1 MAYPDPAIL
10 FASVV
15 SGATPVVIASM
26 GETIAEKSGVINLS
40 LDGTILLSAMTGFV
54 TAYSTGSLLMGFL
67 AAGATGG
74 LIASILAVFSI
85 YLKQSQ
91 VAVGFVLTLLAR
103 DIAYFFGSPYSRLP
117 GPQVAPFH
125 FPLLKDIFF
134 FGDVFFQ
141 HNLLVYVSLT
151 SLPFFCWYI
160 YYTGPG
166 LKLRAIGENPNASY
180 ARGVNPRPLRFFYV
194 VSAGIMAGI
203 AGASFSLFTKPGW
216 GHPQGAEGTG
226 WIVLAIVIFGGWNP
240 LKVAVGAFLFSFLQ
254 VMGIYFQEW
263 FPYVPAQ
270 VFQVAPFPLMIFTL
284 LVVNLTKKESVL
296 VLMEGKPIIQKV
308 LKALSGNPPEA
319 LGKVYEPES
328 SN

>member
-1 MAYPDPAIL
+1 M
-10 FASVV
+10 FASVI
-15 SGATPVVIASM
+15 SGATPIVIASM

-54 TAYSTGSLLMGFL
+54 TAYSSGSLIMGFL
-67 AAGATGG
+67 AAAATGG

-117 GPQVAPFH
+117 GPQVTSFH

-141 HNLLVYVSLT
+141 HNLLVYMSLA
-151 SLPFFCWYI
+151 SIPFCFWYI
-160 YYTGPG
+160 YHTGPG

-180 ARGVNPRPLRFFYV
+180 ARGVNPRPLRLFYV
-194 VSAGIMAGI
+194 IWGGVMAGI
-203 AGASFSLFTKPGW
+203 SGASFSLFTKPGW

-240 LKVAVGAFLFSFLQ
+240 LKVAIGAYLFSFLQ

-263 FPYVPAQ
+263 FPSVPAQ

-284 LVVNLTKKESVL
+284 FIVNLTKKESLL
-296 VLMEGKPIIQKV
+296 VLMENRPMTQKM
-308 LKALSGNPPEA
+308 LKALSGSPRKRLERCMSLNLPNNNRSA
-319 LGKVYEPES
+319 
-328 SN
+328 NRN